1 MAKEKV
7 LLAYSGGLDTSVILK
22 WLTLK
27 GYEVVAYVANVGQDS
42 DWDNIKE
49 KAYKSGPSCSSRRF
63 PPSSATPTGN
73 SCAFVAP
80 GFPYRLTRA

>member
-42 DWDNIKE
+42 DWDTIKE
-49 KAYKSGPSCSSRRF
+49 KAHKSGACEVIVDDLREEFVKDFVF
-63 PPSSATPTGN
+63 PALLLQK
-73 SCAFVAP
+73 VW
-80 GFPYRLTRA
+80 

>member
-49 KAYKSGPSCSSRRF
+49 KAYKSGACEVIIDDLREEFVKDFVF
-63 PPSSATPTGN
+63 PALPINYG
-73 SCAFVAP
+73 
-80 GFPYRLTRA
+80 